1 MSAVYL
7 TLSHE
12 GSDETVIQKSRFI
25 GYASPAGTEE
35 DALLFIRTVRDRH
48 RDATHHCYAY
58 IIGRNQGIIRYSDDG
73 EPSGTAGLPIIDVLK
88 SKGLTDCVVVVTRYF
103 GGTLLGTGGLV
114 RAYTLGCKNA
124 VNAAEPVRMEMT
136 HSYHC
141 SLPYSCWD
149 SLRYALLKTSA
160 LISEITYT
168 DQISFVLK
176 IRSSENDKVIDTAVS
191 ASNRKI
197 SLSEPEIGYEPWPSD

>member
-1 MSAVYL
+1 MNADYL

-35 DALLFIRTVRDRH
+35 EALLFIRTIRERH
-48 RDATHHCYAY
+48 RDATHNCYAY

-73 EPSGTAGLPIIDVLK
+73 EPSGTAGLPMIDVLK
-88 SKGLTDCVVVVTRYF
+88 SRGLTDCVVVVTRYF

-136 HSYHC
+136 HTYHC

-149 SLRYALLKTSA
+149 SLRYAVLNTSA
-160 LISEITYT
+160 LLSDIIYT
-168 DQISFVLK
+168 DHISFVLK
-176 IRSSENDKVIDTAVS
+176 TRSSENDKVINTVTTAS
-191 ASNRKI
+191 GRKI
-197 SLSEPEIGYEPWPSD
+197 SISEPETGYEPWPSD